1 MDAAAKMSGTDWIGE
16 DRHAYCIRSALRFDE
31 VHKEDLERGDT
42 AAAERH
48 KNIGILYLLETQNP
62 FTSQPK
68 RIVPNEEAVRLRDA
82 EDEAKRAAE
91 DAESLAKLKKK
102 HGITPRAN
110 SSAAHPYS
118 GGLPTLGKRR

>member
-1 MDAAAKMSGTDWIGE
+1 MGAAARMSGTDWIGE
-16 DRHAYCIRSALRFDE
+16 DRHAFCIRSALRFDE
-31 VHKEDLERGDT
+31 LQKEELERGDT

-48 KNIGILYLLETQNP
+48 KTIGILYLLETQNP
-62 FTSQPK
+62 FTGQPK
-68 RIVPNEEAVRLRDA
+68 RIVSNEEAARLRDA
-82 EDEAKRAAE
+82 EDDAKQAAE
-91 DAESLAKLKKK
+91 DAERLAALKKK